1 MHAREVMHG
10 ACARCGFDAP
20 DAAAERGRCPAS
32 ARWVGMCRHGVW
44 GQWGQIGRGRE
55 WDFTYSHW
63 AHARCDDLELWQC
76 ARLRCRR
83 CAWEVPNFLRARAP
97 EAEPVPPAAQLTTG
111 TVCVV
116 PLLTVALPAMP
127 YFVTSSGSQRPNWVA
142 AQQRKPHVYVRL
154 SVFVR

>member
-1 MHAREVMHG
+1 MVHAE
-10 ACARCGFDAP
+10 CK
-20 DAAAERGRCPAS
+20 
-32 ARWVGMCRHGVW
+32 
-44 GQWGQIGRGRE
+44 
-55 WDFTYSHW
+55 Y
-63 AHARCDDLELWQC
+63 LELEQY
-76 ARLRCRR
+76 ARLRCRG
-83 CAWEVPNFLRARAP
+83 CAWEAPNFLRARAP

-154 SVFVR
+154 RVFVR